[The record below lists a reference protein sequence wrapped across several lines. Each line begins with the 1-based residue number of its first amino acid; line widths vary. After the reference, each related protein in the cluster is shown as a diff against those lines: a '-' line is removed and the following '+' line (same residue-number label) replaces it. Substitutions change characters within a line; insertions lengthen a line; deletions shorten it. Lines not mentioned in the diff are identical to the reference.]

1 MSRHFFLKNPE
12 TNGFDLLELFDRSIK
27 MARLICSFLFLSI
40 FVLTQNVNAQ
50 SIEIGVYGGIQSSP
64 HSRITGKHSTSGAQ
78 YSELVGWEGKSF
90 NAPIYYGIRTTFW
103 HNNTLGYGAEFTHT
117 KAYAPSNALQ
127 NAGFDRLEFT
137 DGHNIITFNI
147 NRRWDLGEFKT
158 YSLVGLGIAMPHVDA
173 LPSGGLHTFEYQ
185 YTGPAVR
192 AAVGLSRKL
201 NEDFSIFTEYQFTA
215 SDNKVSLRNGGTLNT
230 KLLTNAVNLGV
241 SYNF

>member
-1 MSRHFFLKNPE
+1 
-12 TNGFDLLELFDRSIK
+12 

-40 FVLTQNVNAQ
+40 FVSTQNVNAQ

-90 NAPIYYGIRTTFW
+90 DAPIYYGIRTTFW
-103 HNNTLGYGAEFTHT
+103 RNDKLGYGAEFTHT

-127 NAGFDRLEFT
+127 NSGFNRLEFT

-147 NRRWDLGEFKT
+147 NRRWKLGHFKT

-185 YTGPAVR
+185 YTGPAAR

-201 NEDFSIFTEYQFTA
+201 NEYFSIFTEYQFTA

>member
-1 MSRHFFLKNPE
+1 
-12 TNGFDLLELFDRSIK
+12 
-27 MARLICSFLFLSI
+27 MARLICSFLFFSI
-40 FVLTQNVNAQ
+40 FLSTQYVNAQ
-50 SIEIGVYGGIQSSP
+50 SIEIGVYGGVQSSP

-90 NAPIYYGIRTTFW
+90 DAPIYYGIRTTFW
-103 HNNTLGYGAEFTHT
+103 RNDKLGYGAEFTHT

-147 NRRWDLGEFKT
+147 NRRWKLGEFKT
-158 YSLVGLGIAMPHVDA
+158 YSIVGLGIAMPHVDA

-192 AAVGLSRKL
+192 AALGLSRNL

-230 KLLTNAVNLGV
+230 KLLTNAVNLGA

>member
-1 MSRHFFLKNPE
+1 MV
-12 TNGFDLLELFDRSIK
+12 
-27 MARLICSFLFLSI
+27 RLICSLLLLSI
-40 FVLTQNVNAQ
+40 FLPTQNVNAQ
-50 SIEIGVYGGIQSSP
+50 SIEISVYGGVQSSP

-90 NAPIYYGIRTTFW
+90 DAPIYYGIRTTFW
-103 HNNTLGYGAEFTHT
+103 RNYKLGYGAEFTHT

-137 DGHNIITFNI
+137 DGHNIITFNM
-147 NRRWDLGEFKT
+147 NRRWELGEFKT

-192 AAVGLSRKL
+192 AAVGLSRNL

-215 SDNKVSLRNGGTLNT
+215 SDNKVSLRNGGTLKT

>member
-1 MSRHFFLKNPE
+1 
-12 TNGFDLLELFDRSIK
+12 
-27 MARLICSFLFLSI
+27 MAKLVFSFLLLSI
-40 FVLTQNVNAQ
+40 FVSTQNVNAQ

-90 NAPIYYGIRTTFW
+90 DAPIYYGIRTNFW
-103 HNNTLGYGAEFTHT
+103 RNDKLGYGAEFTHT

-158 YSLVGLGIAMPHVDA
+158 YSLVGLGIAIPHVDA

-185 YTGPAVR
+185 YTGPAAR

>member
-1 MSRHFFLKNPE
+1 MN
-12 TNGFDLLELFDRSIK
+12 LFDRGIK
-27 MARLICSFLFLSI
+27 MARFICSFLLFSI
-40 FVLTQNVNAQ
+40 FLPTQNVNAK

-78 YSELVGWEGKSF
+78 YTELVGWEGKSF
-90 NAPIYYGIRTTFW
+90 DAPIYYGIRTTFW
-103 HNNTLGYGAEFTHT
+103 RNDKLGYGAEFTHT

-147 NRRWDLGEFKT
+147 NRRWELGEFKT

-192 AAVGLSRKL
+192 AAIGLSRNL

-230 KLLTNAVNLGV
+230 KLLTNAINVGV

>member
-1 MSRHFFLKNPE
+1 
-12 TNGFDLLELFDRSIK
+12 

-103 HNNTLGYGAEFTHT
+103 RNDKLGYGAEFTHT

-137 DGHNIITFNI
+137 DGHNIITFNMS
-147 NRRWDLGEFKT
+147 RRWELDEFKT

-192 AAVGLSRKL
+192 AAVGLLRNL

>member
-1 MSRHFFLKNPE
+1 
-12 TNGFDLLELFDRSIK
+12 

-64 HSRITGKHSTSGAQ
+64 HSRITGKHSTSGTQ

-90 NAPIYYGIRTTFW
+90 DAPIYYGIRTTFW
-103 HNNTLGYGAEFTHT
+103 RNDKLGYGAEFTHT

-137 DGHNIITFNI
+137 DGHNVITFNI

-185 YTGPAVR
+185 YTGPAAR

-201 NEDFSIFTEYQFTA
+201 NENFSIFTEYQFTA
-215 SDNKVSLRNGGTLNT
+215 SDNKVTLRNGGTLNT

>member
-1 MSRHFFLKNPE
+1 
-12 TNGFDLLELFDRSIK
+12 

-40 FVLTQNVNAQ
+40 FLPAQNVNAQ
-50 SIEIGVYGGIQSSP
+50 SIEISVYGGVQSSP

-90 NAPIYYGIRTTFW
+90 DAPIYYGIRTTFW
-103 HNNTLGYGAEFTHT
+103 RNDKFGYGAEFTHT

-137 DGHNIITFNI
+137 DGHNIITFNM
-147 NRRWDLGEFKT
+147 NRRWELGEFKT
-158 YSLVGLGIAMPHVDA
+158 YSLVVVGIAMPHVDA

-185 YTGPAVR
+185 YTGPSVR
-192 AAVGLSRKL
+192 VAVGLSRNL

>member
-1 MSRHFFLKNPE
+1 MV
-12 TNGFDLLELFDRSIK
+12 
-27 MARLICSFLFLSI
+27 RLICSSLFLSI
-40 FVLTQNVNAQ
+40 FVSTQNVNAQ

-90 NAPIYYGIRTTFW
+90 DAPIYYGIRTTFW
-103 HNNTLGYGAEFTHT
+103 RNDKLGYGAEFTHT

-185 YTGPAVR
+185 YTGPAAR

-201 NEDFSIFTEYQFTA
+201 NEDFSIFTEYQFTV